1 MGAGDFVLFESA
13 SGYALCEVVEFEEI
27 GSTTKEVQETVGD
40 LKRFSRCVKLK
51 AFCPFESAEQALAN
65 INAISEHI
73 VPDELKDFLEL
84 QLPSVKKSSKKSKD
98 VTLGLVDPNFA
109 SAVQEATSFPCKSSD
124 VVREILRGVRMHLSH
139 FIKELANGNI
149 EQAQLGLGHS
159 YSRAKVK
166 FNVNRSDNMII
177 QAICILD
184 QLDKDINTFAMRV
197 KEWYSWHFPELAKL
211 VPDIFVYARAVDH
224 IKDKSSL
231 NDSAEKIAELTE
243 IVLDEDVV

>member
-1 MGAGDFVLFESA
+1 MGGGNFVLFESA

-27 GSTTKEVQETVGD
+27 GSGLKETQAMVCD

-84 QLPSVKKSSKKSKD
+84 QLPDVKKSKKSKNFS
-98 VTLGLVDPNFA
+98 LGLVDANFGA
-109 SAVQEATSFPCKSSD
+109 AVQQATGFPCKSD
-124 VVREILRGVRMHLSH
+124 DTIREILRGVRTHLSH

-166 FNVNRSDNMII
+166 FNPGREDNMII
-177 QAICILD
+177 QAICLLD
-184 QLDKDINTFAMRV
+184 QLDKFGRGV
-197 KEWYSWHFPELAKL
+197 RLY
-211 VPDIFVYARAVDH
+211 
-224 IKDKSSL
+224 
-231 NDSAEKIAELTE
+231 LTLSMV
-243 IVLDEDVV
+243 IGRSQTLGTKT

>member
-84 QLPSVKKSSKKSKD
+84 QLPSVKKSSRRSACSWGGKNPMTHSVQALNNSSAPLSLSQTVLKPSGAAARIWGIARRRAA
-98 VTLGLVDPNFA
+98 VISCRRRRFA
-109 SAVQEATSFPCKSSD
+109 SMGKKKPK
-124 VVREILRGVRMHLSH
+124 
-139 FIKELANGNI
+139 
-149 EQAQLGLGHS
+149 
-159 YSRAKVK
+159 
-166 FNVNRSDNMII
+166 
-177 QAICILD
+177 
-184 QLDKDINTFAMRV
+184 
-197 KEWYSWHFPELAKL
+197 
-211 VPDIFVYARAVDH
+211 
-224 IKDKSSL
+224 
-231 NDSAEKIAELTE
+231 
-243 IVLDEDVV
+243 